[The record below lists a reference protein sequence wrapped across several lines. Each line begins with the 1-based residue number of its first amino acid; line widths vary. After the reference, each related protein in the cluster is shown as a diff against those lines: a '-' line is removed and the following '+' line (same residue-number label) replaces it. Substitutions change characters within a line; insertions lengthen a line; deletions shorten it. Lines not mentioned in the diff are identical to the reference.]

1 MKTVFVAG
9 KPNYNVWS
17 TQSENKR

>member
-9 KPNYNVWS
+9 KPNYNVSS